1 MPIFFFTFL
10 VIEREDITMKN
21 YWNED
26 TKKVVNN
33 LGDMCISVAK
43 WVFIALMGIT
53 LVSIVVIGEI
63 IMKLLDIIF

>member
-1 MPIFFFTFL
+1 
-10 VIEREDITMKN
+10 MKN